1 MHHTHKRTCNRSVWL
16 TTLSF
21 TAIAEAEQRWREL
34 KEQGKLEEEQEEE
47 EEDIYS
53 VAKMAEVCV
62 HVYILGRGGL
72 KHFIVG
78 KYGFWSPFVILF
90 YYKVCS

>member
-1 MHHTHKRTCNRSVWL
+1 
-16 TTLSF
+16 
-21 TAIAEAEQRWREL
+21 
-34 KEQGKLEEEQEEE
+34 
-47 EEDIYS
+47 

-78 KYGFWSPFVILF
+78 KYGS
-90 YYKVCS
+90 